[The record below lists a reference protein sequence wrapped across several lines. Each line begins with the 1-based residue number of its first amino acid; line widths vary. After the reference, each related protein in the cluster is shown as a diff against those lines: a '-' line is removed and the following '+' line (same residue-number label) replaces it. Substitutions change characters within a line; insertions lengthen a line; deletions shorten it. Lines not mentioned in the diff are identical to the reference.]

1 MKYSQIA
8 IALALTGALASAD
21 TLGVYVSAGQWNAAY
36 SGDIQNGADQ
46 VNIERD
52 LGLSDDNQNTYSIAF
67 EHPVPLLPN
76 LKLRHQDLQTNG
88 SSVLTR
94 SFTYGNTT
102 FSVSDTVTSDFD
114 LSHDD
119 YILYYE
125 ILDNWVSLDV
135 GLNVKKFNGD
145 VRIETTQN
153 SESDTLDDSIPL
165 LYARAN
171 FEFPLT
177 GLSLDVE
184 ASGATFSGDS
194 FIDMQAALR
203 YETDALFYAE
213 LGYRRISLNA
223 DDVSGINVDLA
234 IDGAFLNFGLHF

>member
-1 MKYSQIA
+1 M
-8 IALALTGALASAD
+8 
-21 TLGVYVSAGQWNAAY
+21 
-36 SGDIQNGADQ
+36 
-46 VNIERD
+46 
-52 LGLSDDNQNTYSIAF
+52 
-67 EHPVPLLPN
+67 
-76 LKLRHQDLQTNG
+76 
-88 SSVLTR
+88 
-94 SFTYGNTT
+94 
-102 FSVSDTVTSDFD
+102 
-114 LSHDD
+114 
-119 YILYYE
+119 
-125 ILDNWVSLDV
+125 
-135 GLNVKKFNGD
+135 NVKKFNGD